1 LKQKA
6 LSCDGLQALRLT
18 FLPAWLTN
26 LVAACGLA
34 HFMAAYDGGFGVYL
48 YTTSDIE
55 PGYSHVTKN
64 LEIRFF
70 GHNSSTDCPI
80 SSKFCMLKHNSMP
93 TKAT

>member
-1 LKQKA
+1 MKIVKSPY
-6 LSCDGLQALRLT
+6 LSEKFSD
-18 FLPAWLTN
+18 FDE
-26 LVAACGLA
+26 V
-34 HFMAAYDGGFGVYL
+34 L

-55 PGYSHVTKN
+55 PGYSHVTKIEFFAVQDGDGRH

-80 SSKFCMLKHNSMP
+80 LSKFCMRKHNSMP